1 MHYTLSDVEITHL
14 PEGIVLVILALISIG
29 AGFTGL
35 AMAYLIYIVDIFS
48 YFKFEIPFLKEI
60 RSLSSEVLYLN
71 KVGHYVFVTVPKS
84 LVRKVAVVID
94 GLVIDGF
101 VNGVSSLFYKSSKT
115 ISVTQSGLVRNYVVY
130 FGLFLLLLVSLFVA
144 TPLIVL

>member
-1 MHYTLSDVEITHL
+1 M
-14 PEGIVLVILALISIG
+14 
-29 AGFTGL
+29 
-35 AMAYLIYIVDIFS
+35 
-48 YFKFEIPFLKEI
+48 KEV

-71 KVGHYVFVTVPKS
+71 KVGHYLFVEIPKS
-84 LVRKVAVVID
+84 FVRKVAVVID

-101 VNGVSSLFYKSSKT
+101 VNGVSNLFYKSSKT